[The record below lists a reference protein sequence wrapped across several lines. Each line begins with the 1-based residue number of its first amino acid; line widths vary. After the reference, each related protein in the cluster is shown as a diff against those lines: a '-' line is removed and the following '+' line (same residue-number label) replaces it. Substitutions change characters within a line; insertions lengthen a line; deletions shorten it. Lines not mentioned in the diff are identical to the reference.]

1 MKLQEIFEKPIDRQI
16 EGVIKADDLES
27 LQIEIEEYVI
37 TNEIEK
43 SLTTFLS
50 SYNNYSGANGVWIS
64 GFFGSGK
71 SHLLKMLALLLENR
85 EISGQGTLDH
95 FLDKTQDALLK
106 ADMKKAASVPSRSI
120 LFNIDQKA
128 DTINKTEVDALLAVF
143 VKVFN
148 ELQGYYGK
156 QGYIAQFE
164 RDLDRRGLYDEFK
177 DAYAE
182 VARKPWK
189 EGREEIILEKENVAE
204 AYAQVSDGSQEAQ
217 ANIIDAYREDYKLS
231 IEDFAEQVNDY
242 IQDQAPGFRLNF
254 FVDEVGQ
261 YIADNVK
268 LMTNLQTVAE
278 SLATKCN
285 GQSWIVVTA
294 QEEMSSVLGEMSKQ
308 QTHDFSKIQARFKTR
323 MKLTSQNVDEVIQ
336 RRLLKKNSKG
346 EPLAEQVY
354 KEEKNNFGT
363 LFDFADGA
371 TTYRNY
377 RNKQHFIDSYPFV
390 PYQFPLFQSSIT
402 QLSQHNSFEGRHSA
416 VGERS
421 MLGVFQEVA
430 IAIGGKEMGELASF
444 DLMFNGI
451 KSTLKTQIQSAILQA
466 ENQLDNPFAV
476 KVLKSLFLVK
486 YVKGFNATP
495 RNLRVLLQDSFD
507 SDLPKLRKEIEEAL
521 DLLEQQTYI
530 QRNGE
535 VFEYLTDEEKDVE
548 VEIKNTEIDSE
559 EVAKMLEEIL
569 FTEIIQGNKVRYD
582 ETGQDF
588 PYTKK
593 LDDRIRN
600 REQELTIHF
609 VTPFSDNVDNIN
621 ILKSNSLGRKELMVV
636 LPANPRFLRDVSLH
650 KQTEKYIRLT
660 HNSTLNET
668 VKNIL
673 RNKGDANHQRYS
685 QIKEQ
690 ARVLIGKAR
699 FFVAGEELEL
709 AGEEPK
715 SLIVKGFNELVVRT
729 FPHLKMLRGIS
740 YDQADI
746 GGYLEFSKGTM
757 IDADLTEAE
766 QEVFEFIQSNKTVGT
781 RTTMKT
787 IEENFSKAPYGWY
800 LAAIQCIVAIL
811 VGRGKIEIK
820 SDANVLDNEEIERSL
835 KNTHAFTNLIL
846 DPQATYTSG
855 QVRQLKD
862 FYRDFF
868 DQPARSNE
876 AKALANE
883 TRDQLRDLLAELG
896 KLTAL
901 AGQYPFIESLEKPVT
916 QLDNLLGKDYA
927 FFLEDLPAL
936 AGSLLEMKEEVLDPI
951 QRFMSGANKTIYDDA
966 RRLLTGEQANF
977 GALANGRPAQLREI
991 LDSPECFKGN
1001 QMRDAKGLMDDLK
1014 KDIQQQLKKERK
1026 AATGMI
1032 EDLQEQLHA
1041 TAEYAKL
1048 KKAHKKEIDLHF
1060 KEIKAGIEGQVII
1073 PLVQNIASRFE
1084 SETFTQLLSE
1094 VTSLAQEGEGEQI
1107 EFVNQRDL
1115 AVKFDKRILENEDDV
1130 DSYLQALRK
1139 AMLKAVKANKRIR
1152 F

>member
-1 MKLQEIFEKPIDRQI
+1 
-16 EGVIKADDLES
+16 
-27 LQIEIEEYVI
+27 
-37 TNEIEK
+37 
-43 SLTTFLS
+43 
-50 SYNNYSGANGVWIS
+50 
-64 GFFGSGK
+64 
-71 SHLLKMLALLLENR
+71 
-85 EISGQGTLDH
+85 
-95 FLDKTQDALLK
+95 
-106 ADMKKAASVPSRSI
+106 
-120 LFNIDQKA
+120 
-128 DTINKTEVDALLAVF
+128 
-143 VKVFN
+143 
-148 ELQGYYGK
+148 
-156 QGYIAQFE
+156 
-164 RDLDRRGLYDEFK
+164 
-177 DAYAE
+177 
-182 VARKPWK
+182 
-189 EGREEIILEKENVAE
+189 
-204 AYAQVSDGSQEAQ
+204 
-217 ANIIDAYREDYKLS
+217 
-231 IEDFAEQVNDY
+231 
-242 IQDQAPGFRLNF
+242 
-254 FVDEVGQ
+254 
-261 YIADNVK
+261 
-268 LMTNLQTVAE
+268 
-278 SLATKCN
+278 
-285 GQSWIVVTA
+285 
-294 QEEMSSVLGEMSKQ
+294 
-308 QTHDFSKIQARFKTR
+308 
-323 MKLTSQNVDEVIQ
+323 
-336 RRLLKKNSKG
+336 
-346 EPLAEQVY
+346 
-354 KEEKNNFGT
+354 
-363 LFDFADGA
+363 
-371 TTYRNY
+371 
-377 RNKQHFIDSYPFV
+377 
-390 PYQFPLFQSSIT
+390 
-402 QLSQHNSFEGRHSA
+402 
-416 VGERS
+416 
-421 MLGVFQEVA
+421 
-430 IAIGGKEMGELASF
+430 
-444 DLMFNGI
+444 
-451 KSTLKTQIQSAILQA
+451 
-466 ENQLDNPFAV
+466 
-476 KVLKSLFLVK
+476 
-486 YVKGFNATP
+486 
-495 RNLRVLLQDSFD
+495 
-507 SDLPKLRKEIEEAL
+507 
-521 DLLEQQTYI
+521 
-530 QRNGE
+530 
-535 VFEYLTDEEKDVE
+535 
-548 VEIKNTEIDSE
+548 
-559 EVAKMLEEIL
+559 
-569 FTEIIQGNKVRYD
+569 
-582 ETGQDF
+582 
-588 PYTKK
+588 
-593 LDDRIRN
+593 
-600 REQELTIHF
+600 
-609 VTPFSDNVDNIN
+609 
-621 ILKSNSLGRKELMVV
+621 
-636 LPANPRFLRDVSLH
+636 
-650 KQTEKYIRLT
+650 
-660 HNSTLNET
+660 
-668 VKNIL
+668 
-673 RNKGDANHQRYS
+673 
-685 QIKEQ
+685 
-690 ARVLIGKAR
+690 
-699 FFVAGEELEL
+699 
-709 AGEEPK
+709 
-715 SLIVKGFNELVVRT
+715 
-729 FPHLKMLRGIS
+729 
-740 YDQADI
+740 
-746 GGYLEFSKGTM
+746 M